1 MGWGNVSGTDINTR
15 LLSLYYQLLTGEGVN
30 KQAFCLEHNIV
41 ERSFD
46 RDIEDIRLYL
56 SEEQPYCELK
66 YDRYNNIYHLS
77 HIIGKSL
84 PGELVL
90 FLVNV
95 LLSQKCISKD
105 EMEGILSKLID
116 VTEIYRSR
124 EIYEYVQKRINLG
137 VNCNGKAIMKMHWD
151 MERAIRH
158 QNIIEMYYE
167 INEKEFVLRQVKPI
181 QLRIENGFAYLIAY
195 LIDKQYSNPAF
206 FRLDRIRS
214 FKILYENFPED
225 IQKDY
230 IQRIKDYDLCNML
243 AGEEI
248 SVTVKVHEQLRRV
261 LCDIFP
267 NSILISSECGY
278 FVYKINTYKQGF
290 LNWIM
295 GQEKEVIVLS
305 PEDIKQEII
314 YRLKEMLDRYE
325 GSD

>member
-1 MGWGNVSGTDINTR
+1 MGWEKLAGTDKNTR
-15 LLSLYYQLLTGEGVN
+15 LLSLYYQLLTGKSVN
-30 KQAFCLEHNIV
+30 KQAFCLEHNIT

-66 YDRYNNIYHLS
+66 YDRNYRIYHLS

-105 EMEGILSKLID
+105 EMEAMLSKLID
-116 VTEIYRSR
+116 VTEVYRSK

-167 INEKEFVLRQVKPI
+167 INENECVLRQVKPI
-181 QLRIENGFAYLIAY
+181 QLRIENGFVYLIAY
-195 LIDKQYSNPAF
+195 LIDKQY
-206 FRLDRIRS
+206 RCH
-214 FKILYENFPED
+214 K
-225 IQKDY
+225 
-230 IQRIKDYDLCNML
+230 
-243 AGEEI
+243 
-248 SVTVKVHEQLRRV
+248 
-261 LCDIFP
+261 
-267 NSILISSECGY
+267 
-278 FVYKINTYKQGF
+278 
-290 LNWIM
+290 
-295 GQEKEVIVLS
+295 GQ
-305 PEDIKQEII
+305 Q
-314 YRLKEMLDRYE
+314 
-325 GSD
+325 